1 MSTAGNQVGNQSNAT
16 GGSSAEELRK
26 KTADMKQNVADLT
39 ATAKQAAGE
48 RLGELRDTAN
58 QYYEMGRTR
67 VYDAEHTVEDYIRQQ
82 PLKSVL
88 IAAGVGFLFGAC
100 YIRR

>member
-1 MSTAGNQVGNQSNAT
+1 MSTAENQVGSQSTT
-16 GGSSAEELRK
+16 GGSTEELRRK
-26 KTADMKQNVADLT
+26 GADVKQNVQDLT
-39 ATAKQAAGE
+39 TAAKAAAGE
-48 RLGELRDTAN
+48 KLGELRDTAN
-58 QYYEMGRTR
+58 QYYEMGRNR
-67 VYDAEHTVEDYIRQQ
+67 AFDAEQTVEEYIRQQ